1 MSTSLL
7 AARRPATSDDLATLA
22 HSPIGWR
29 RRVVSVDDGA
39 RDELERE
46 GLLPG
51 AVVVV
56 TARTPLGGPV
66 VVELG
71 RARLAL
77 SASVARLVSTEPW
90 TDPIGAPLPVGAET
104 DR

>member
-1 MSTSLL
+1 MSPSHP
-7 AARRPATSDDLATLA
+7 ARRRPATPDEPASLAR
-22 HSPIGWR
+22 SPIGWR
-29 RRVVSVDDGA
+29 RRVVAVDETA
-39 RDELERE
+39 REELERE

-51 AVVVV
+51 VVVVV

-77 SASVARLVSTEPW
+77 SASVARLVTTEPW
-90 TDPIGAPLPVGAET
+90 ADPIGVPFPAGVAT

>member
-1 MSTSLL
+1 MTPSLL
-7 AARRPATSDDLATLA
+7 APRRPATSDEPSSLARA
-22 HSPIGWR
+22 PIGWR
-29 RRVVSVDDGA
+29 RRVVAIDDVA

-46 GLLPG
+46 GLMPG

-77 SASVARLVSTEPW
+77 SASIARRVATEPW
-90 TDPIGAPLPVGAET
+90 TDPIGTPFPAAET
-104 DR
+104 D

>member
-1 MSTSLL
+1 MSTSLP
-7 AARRPATSDDLATLA
+7 APRRPATSDEPASLA
-22 HSPIGWR
+22 HAPIGWR
-29 RRVVSVDDGA
+29 RRVVSVHDTA
-39 RDELERE
+39 RAELERE

-51 AVVVV
+51 AVVVG

-77 SASVARLVSTEPW
+77 SASVARLVATEPW
-90 TDPIGAPLPVGAET
+90 ADPIGAPFPGLGVT
-104 DR
+104 D

>member
-1 MSTSLL
+1 MSPSLR
-7 AARRPATSDDLATLA
+7 AHPRPATADEPSSLARA
-22 HSPIGWR
+22 PIGWR
-29 RRVVSVDDGA
+29 RRVIAVDDVA
-39 RDELERE
+39 REELERE

-77 SASVARLVSTEPW
+77 SASVARMVATEPW
-90 TDPIGAPLPVGAET
+90 SDAIGTPFATGGET
-104 DR
+104 D

>member
-1 MSTSLL
+1 MSPSHL
-7 AARRPATSDDLATLA
+7 ARRRPATPDEPASLAR
-22 HSPIGWR
+22 SPLGWR
-29 RRVVSVDDGA
+29 RRVVAVDEAA
-39 RDELERE
+39 REELERE

-77 SASVARLVSTEPW
+77 SASVARLVATEPW
-90 TDPIGAPLPVGAET
+90 TEPICAPVAAGAAR
-104 DR
+104 D

>member
-1 MSTSLL
+1 MSSSHP
-7 AARRPATSDDLATLA
+7 ARRRPATADEPASLAR
-22 HSPIGWR
+22 SPIGWR
-29 RRVVSVDDGA
+29 RRVVAVDEAA
-39 RDELERE
+39 REELERE

-51 AVVVV
+51 VVVVV

-77 SASVARLVSTEPW
+77 SASVARLVATEPW
-90 TDPIGAPLPVGAET
+90 ADPIGVPFPVGAATE
-104 DR
+104 R

>member
-1 MSTSLL
+1 M
-7 AARRPATSDDLATLA
+7 R
-22 HSPIGWR
+22 I
-29 RRVVSVDDGA
+29 VDVDGPVRA
-39 RDELERE
+39 ELERE

-56 TARTPLGGPV
+56 AARTPLGGPV

-77 SASVARLVSTEPW
+77 SAAVAARVATEPW
-90 TDPIGAPLPVGAET
+90 SPIAESKP
-104 DR
+104 

>member
-1 MSTSLL
+1 MSPSLL
-7 AARRPATSDDLATLA
+7 APRRQATSDEPASLAR
-22 HSPIGWR
+22 SPIGWR
-29 RRVVSVDDGA
+29 RRVVAVDDAA
-39 RDELERE
+39 REELERE

-90 TDPIGAPLPVGAET
+90 PEPICAPFPVGAET
-104 DR
+104 D

>member
-1 MSTSLL
+1 MSTSLP
-7 AARRPATSDDLATLA
+7 APRRPATSDEPASLA
-22 HSPIGWR
+22 HAPIGWR
-29 RRVVSVDDGA
+29 RRVVSVDDVA
-39 RDELERE
+39 REELERE

-66 VVELG
+66 LVELG

-77 SASVARLVSTEPW
+77 SASVARLVATEPW
-90 TDPIGAPLPVGAET
+90 ADPVGTPFPVAGEI
-104 DR
+104 D

>member
-1 MSTSLL
+1 MAHPTFT
-7 AARRPATSDDLATLA
+7 RRPAEPTRARPSHVSLA
-22 HSPIGWR
+22 HAPIGWR
-29 RRVVSVDDGA
+29 RRIVDVAEAVRG
-39 RDELERE
+39 ELERD

-71 RARLAL
+71 PREARAVRGRRGARGHGALRCRRL
-77 SASVARLVSTEPW
+77 EP
-90 TDPIGAPLPVGAET
+90 G
-104 DR
+104 